1 MKSSLEEAF
10 PISRVLFAL
19 LSQNFQGWALPVKGM
34 IGPISVQVQEHMR
47 LFFLLDF
54 NPLKFTIDYFGFL
67 YCLRIYPQ

>member
-47 LFFLLDF
+47 LFFYWILTL
-54 NPLKFTIDYFGFL
+54 
-67 YCLRIYPQ
+67 